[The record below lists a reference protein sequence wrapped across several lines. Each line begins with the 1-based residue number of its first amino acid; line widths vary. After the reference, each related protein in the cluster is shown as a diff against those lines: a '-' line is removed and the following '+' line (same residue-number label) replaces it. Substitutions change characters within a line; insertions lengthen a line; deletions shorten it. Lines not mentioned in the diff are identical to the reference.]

1 MELAG
6 KYRPAFRKI
15 DGSFEAT
22 PEWQKVSA
30 IMQRNTDVPIDV
42 QPAPSV
48 LAGLN
53 GVGIWGTGGG
63 VYRPAF
69 GDAYVDPISGSVT
82 TAAHEAAHQAFPTR
96 LIDDPAAYK
105 KGYESMYE
113 TEFTPEMIADGT
125 AMRVGYEAKSKPIML
140 EEANAQGVAAAAM
153 NAAGMQPSPGT
164 WATMLSYPGEYR
176 FGGQYDKAAEMY
188 KQSFN
193 KPGVATFL
201 PGEMDTFDTIGKSF
215 LPAMQRQYQRGYG
228 RIR

>member
-6 KYRPAFRKI
+6 KYRPAFRRV

-30 IMQRNTDVPIDV
+30 IMQRNTDIPINI

-48 LAGLN
+48 IARD
-53 GVGIWGTGGG
+53 GVGMWGTGGG

-82 TAAHEAAHQAFPTR
+82 TAAHEAAHQAFGSR
-96 LIDDPAAYK
+96 LINDPAARK
-105 KGYESMYE
+105 KGYEGLM
-113 TEFTPEMIADGT
+113 TTFTPEMIADGT
-125 AMRVGYEAKSKPIML
+125 ALRVGYEAKSKPIML

-153 NAAGMQPSPGT
+153 NAAGMQPSKGGWPN
-164 WATMLSYPGEYR
+164 MLSYPGEYR
-176 FGGQYDKAAEMY
+176 FGGYFDRAAPMY
-188 KQSFN
+188 KLGFN
-193 KPGVATFL
+193 KPGLGTLL
-201 PGEMDTFDTIGKSF
+201 PGEMDTFDTIQKSY

-228 RIR
+228 RIQ